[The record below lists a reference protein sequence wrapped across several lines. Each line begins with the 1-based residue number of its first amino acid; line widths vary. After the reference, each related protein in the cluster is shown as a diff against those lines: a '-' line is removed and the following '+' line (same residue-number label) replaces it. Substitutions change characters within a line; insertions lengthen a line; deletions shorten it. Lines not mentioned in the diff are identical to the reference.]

1 MEKTIDLRM
10 LINALSKKLAL
21 ILACTILGGALL
33 FAFSAFFVEDRY
45 TTSVSVLVHNA
56 QTINT
61 NSSTVSDINAAD
73 RLTNQFIE
81 ILENPAILQHVA
93 NSVGTDPLTGE
104 PRVDAKDLSNMVSFY
119 SSGNAILKIIIT
131 CHDPVLCLDICEA
144 MATRGAELLREKVEA
159 SSVQR
164 IESTKA
170 DISEPEPVSKG
181 IFRNTLLGCILGF
194 IFSAGPVFLIF
205 YFDDTVK
212 NSEDITTIHN
222 VPVLGEVPSLGGDPN
237 AKSNAKETRKNAR

>member
-10 LINALSKKLAL
+10 LISALSKKLAL

-33 FAFSAFFVEDRY
+33 FAFSAFFVEDQY

-61 NSSTVSDINAAD
+61 NASNVNDLNAAD
-73 RLTNQFIE
+73 RLTKQFIE

-93 NSVGTDPLTGE
+93 NAVGNDELTGE
-104 PRVDAKDLSNMVSFY
+104 PRVDAEDLTEMVSFY

-131 CHDPVLCLDICEA
+131 CPDPVLCLDICEA
-144 MATRGAELLREKVEA
+144 MATRGAELLKEKVEA

-170 DISEPEPVSKG
+170 DIVEPELVSKG
-181 IFRNTLLGCILGF
+181 IIRNTLIGLILGF
-194 IFSAGPVFLIF
+194 ALSAGTVFLVF

-222 VPVLGEVPSLGGDPN
+222 VPVLGEVPSLGGEN
-237 AKSNAKETRKNAR
+237 NEKSNAKGVRRNG